1 MVLTRI
7 VTLVS
12 IVFCSCKT
20 LSMSSEEC
28 IAGLSKMKSVPRL
41 IPELGL
47 SLGAKDHTNEIG
59 YYYRLR

>member
-1 MVLTRI
+1 
-7 VTLVS
+7 
-12 IVFCSCKT
+12 
-20 LSMSSEEC
+20 MSSEEC

-41 IPELGL
+41 TPELGL